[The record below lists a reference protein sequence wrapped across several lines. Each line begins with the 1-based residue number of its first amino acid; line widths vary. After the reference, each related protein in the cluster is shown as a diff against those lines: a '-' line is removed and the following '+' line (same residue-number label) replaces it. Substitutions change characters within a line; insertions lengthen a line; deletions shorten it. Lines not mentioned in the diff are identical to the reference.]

1 MWYGRYV
8 YMWPAKALIAFDI
21 RCVLV
26 AWWYLVSGIVISES
40 CDHCRLRAAKL
51 DWNVDCARLL
61 HKLTGKLMDG
71 WVSRNTKHIERVNLI
86 LIRKW
91 SVNLV
96 RHLTLC
102 AFTSIDDGDWI
113 LWQVLNFEVDC
124 KAALNFS
131 STQTPSVVPSRPPSL
146 SPFGALFQIHTLV
159 PLMVHWMPPPHPS
172 HTSDIGSNHTY
183 THLGL
188 VPGLIF

>member
-1 MWYGRYV
+1 MWYGGYV

-21 RCVLV
+21 RGVLV
-26 AWWYLVSGIVISES
+26 ACWYLVSGIVISES

-102 AFTSIDDGDWI
+102 AFTSKDDGDWI
-113 LWQVLNFEVDC
+113 LWQVL
-124 KAALNFS
+124 KLIARQLWTLAAHKHHQWCPLAPLPYHPLVRSFKYI
-131 STQTPSVVPSRPPSL
+131 
-146 SPFGALFQIHTLV
+146 ALV
-159 PLMVHWMPPPHPS
+159 PLMVHWVPPPHPS

>member
-21 RCVLV
+21 RGVLV
-26 AWWYLVSGIVISES
+26 ACWYLVSGIVISES

-71 WVSRNTKHIERVNLI
+71 WVRLNTKHIDRMNLI
-86 LIRKW
+86 LMRKW

-96 RHLTLC
+96 CHLTLC
-102 AFTSIDDGDWI
+102 AIASIDDGDLI
-113 LWQVLNFEVDC
+113 LWQVYIEVDC

-131 STQTPSVVPSRPPSL
+131 STQTPSAVPSHSPSL

-159 PLMVHWMPPPHPS
+159 PLMMHWMPPPHPS
-172 HTSDIGSNHTY
+172 HTSGVGSNHA
-183 THLGL
+183 H
-188 VPGLIF
+188 I